1 MTGDLP
7 DWTKSIAVSVGV
19 GSAPAFWAGRTG
31 KYEDTSFVTG
41 ESPRVLDVNTDLGR
55 NAHDG
60 YFINDGPGTI
70 LLEISD
76 DGLIYGAQHTIKGDE
91 VFSLGKLDI
100 DRIRLTWVSD
110 SAYRCLV
117 I

>member
-1 MTGDLP
+1 MTDDLP
-7 DWTKSIAVSVGV
+7 DWTKSIAAQVGV
-19 GSAPAFWAGRTG
+19 GQAPAYWEGRTG
-31 KYEDTSFVTG
+31 KYEDTAFVTAETG
-41 ESPRVLDVNTDLGR
+41 RVLDVNADLGR

-60 YFINDGPGTI
+60 YFINDGPGNI

-76 DGLIYGAQHTIKGDE
+76 DGLIYGALHTIKGDE
-91 VFSLGKLDI
+91 IISLSKLDI
-100 DRIRLTWVSD
+100 DSIRLTWVSD

>member
-1 MTGDLP
+1 MGDDLP
-7 DWTKSIAVSVGV
+7 DWTRSIAAQVGV
-19 GSAPAFWAGRTG
+19 GQAPAYWEGRTG
-31 KYEDTSFVTG
+31 KYEDTSFVVAETG
-41 ESPRVLDVNTDLGR
+41 RVLDVNTDLGR

-91 VFSLGKLDI
+91 VFGLGKLDI
-100 DRIRLTWVSD
+100 DRMRLTWVSN